1 VDKGN
6 TVLVI
11 EHNMD
16 VVKQADHVID
26 LGPDGGDAGGRILFA
41 GTPEALAA
49 ADSPTSPYISEEL
62 DRSARGAGV
71 VEDEALDLDEL
82 AGDEGEPEEE
92 EPEDEEAVAE
102 AG

>member
-1 VDKGN
+1 

-16 VVKQADHVID
+16 VAKQADWIVD

-41 GTPEALAA
+41 GPPEALAA
-49 ADSPTSPYISEEL
+49 ADTPTAAFLREEL
-62 DRSARGAGV
+62 ARAATAKA
-71 VEDEALDLDEL
+71 VEVEARLDLDAM
-82 AGDEGEPEEE
+82 AGDDGEPDEE

-102 AG
+102 AEG